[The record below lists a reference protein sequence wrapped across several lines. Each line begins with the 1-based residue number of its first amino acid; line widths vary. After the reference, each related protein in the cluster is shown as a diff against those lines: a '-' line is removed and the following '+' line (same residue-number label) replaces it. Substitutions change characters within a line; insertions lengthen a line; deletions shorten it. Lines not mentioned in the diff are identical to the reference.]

1 MHSKKGKL
9 LKLNQWNTRSKRSL
23 RVSIIHVYEIP
34 VRLDLKY
41 WKSWWQ
47 SDHRL
52 QESNQEVERSLHPS
66 FPQFLSNNLLKCFV
80 WQRNWLYR
88 HSDLKGPWKKSNC
101 SITYRIT
108 RHGRTIF
115 LPLMIMETFEE
126 SAKRWH
132 LWQYWA
138 KRGAARCPGE
148 MLTLQL
154 APEAVNESGCKA
166 EFEVGIGL
174 CSQTPTI
181 TKLHGSVLAPI
192 LGAPS
197 FDFVI

>member
-1 MHSKKGKL
+1 MKYKIKK
-9 LKLNQWNTRSKRSL
+9 TVECL

-115 LPLMIMETFEE
+115 LPLREAIEE
-126 SAKRWH
+126 SAKRRH

-138 KRGAARCPGE
+138 KRGAARCLECNADSSFG
-148 MLTLQL
+148 
-154 APEAVNESGCKA
+154 SRGCKQ
-166 EFEVGIGL
+166 IGL
-174 CSQTPTI
+174 QGWVWGRYRTLFT
-181 TKLHGSVLAPI
+181 TNTNNYKTLW
-192 LGAPS
+192 
-197 FDFVI
+197 